1 MADFKILIAGG
12 RDFIDFPRVERDFID
27 LTSPYERR
35 EITIISGMASGA
47 DSLGVEIANLHG
59 IKLEEYPAAWE
70 DLTLAPCIV
79 RTNWRGKYNLLAG
92 IARNQRML
100 DVGKP
105 DLVLVYWDGKS
116 KGTRDMLTRTKTAGI
131 RCIVENY

>member
-1 MADFKILIAGG
+1 MKGFKILIAGG

-27 LTSPYERR
+27 LTSPYERK

-59 IKLEEYPAAWE
+59 ILLEEYPAAWE
-70 DLTLAPCIV
+70 DLTTEPCVI

-100 DVGKP
+100 DEGKP
-105 DLVLVYWDGKS
+105 DLVLVYWNGKS
-116 KGTRDMLTRTKTAGI
+116 KGTRDMIARTTRVGVKI
-131 RCIVENY
+131 IVESY